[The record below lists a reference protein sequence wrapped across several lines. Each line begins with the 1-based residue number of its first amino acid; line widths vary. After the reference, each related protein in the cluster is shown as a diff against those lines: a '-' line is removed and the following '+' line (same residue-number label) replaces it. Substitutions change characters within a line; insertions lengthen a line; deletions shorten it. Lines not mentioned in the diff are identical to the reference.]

1 MLQWIER
8 CKITFHFLKVI
19 NMKNIIESV
28 FTAEVEKTSLGIYHH
43 SSPASCRLYDSI
55 WSEEQPSNSNI
66 EKPRSFEEIKNNVIR
81 TLSLIYSNGI
91 NEELASSLF
100 QNKTVL
106 DVCAGHGGSSF
117 AAADMGASHV
127 YMCDGSRKALE
138 IVSKK
143 VSSNVSYERYIGKIS
158 QIQADVDRISEVF
171 HEKSFDVVIQ
181 RYAIHHVRNPLKTAY
196 DLASLVKPGGML
208 SFNYFTKGCTPKIN
222 RILRNHFLKKDIS
235 YIRDLFITLQRLGPK
250 DEKTTKVL
258 NDVVSGNLM
267 IDERYLSTVELFKA
281 LSNEYGFNEL
291 NKRLHYEDANT
302 PYVHNIDRNIM
313 NNFVTEQ
320 LGLEII
326 DFRNAIDEQSLT
338 LLIPE
343 RGLKTPT
350 RIPEIFEYSDEDVS
364 LGDTLI
370 KLLNGNNE

>member
-1 MLQWIER
+1 
-8 CKITFHFLKVI
+8 
-19 NMKNIIESV
+19 MKNIIESV

-171 HEKSFDVVIQ
+171 HE
-181 RYAIHHVRNPLKTAY
+181 N
-196 DLASLVKPGGML
+196 
-208 SFNYFTKGCTPKIN
+208 N
-222 RILRNHFLKKDIS
+222 
-235 YIRDLFITLQRLGPK
+235 
-250 DEKTTKVL
+250 
-258 NDVVSGNLM
+258 
-267 IDERYLSTVELFKA
+267 
-281 LSNEYGFNEL
+281 
-291 NKRLHYEDANT
+291 
-302 PYVHNIDRNIM
+302 DRN
-313 NNFVTEQ
+313 
-320 LGLEII
+320 
-326 DFRNAIDEQSLT
+326 
-338 LLIPE
+338 
-343 RGLKTPT
+343 K
-350 RIPEIFEYSDEDVS
+350 
-364 LGDTLI
+364 
-370 KLLNGNNE
+370 